1 MPVLIIIG
9 VIVLFYIIEYN
20 TIKSLQKKVEQSK
33 SAIDVYLNQRFDL
46 IPNLIECVK
55 GYAKHEKELLT
66 AIVEER
72 RVYDNTK
79 SLEMANKLNSHFNT
93 LLALQESYPE
103 LKASEQFLS
112 LQDALEK
119 MESQLQAARRLYNG
133 DVTLYNTKITTFP
146 GNLIASTMGAKE
158 IELFVIEE
166 YKRENI
172 NVKDNL

>member
-1 MPVLIIIG
+1 MPVLIVLG
-9 VIVLFYIIEYN
+9 VLLLIYIIEYN
-20 TIKSLQKKVEQSK
+20 TIKGLQKRVEQAK
-33 SAIDVYLNQRFDL
+33 SSIDVYLTQRFDL

-55 GYAKHEKELLT
+55 GYAKHEKEVLT

-72 RVYDNTK
+72 KVYENTK
-79 SLEMANKLNSHFNT
+79 SLEMANKVNNHLNT
-93 LLALQESYPE
+93 LLALQESYPN

-119 MESQLQAARRLYNG
+119 IESQLQAARRLYNG

-146 GNLIASTMGAKE
+146 GNFFAVIMGAKE
-158 IELFVIEE
+158 ASLFETEE

-172 NVKDNL
+172 SVKNSL

>member
-1 MPVLIIIG
+1 MPILIVLVVLII
-9 VIVLFYIIEYN
+9 FYIVEYN

>member
-20 TIKSLQKKVEQSK
+20 TIKSLQKKEEQSK

-172 NVKDNL
+172 SVKDNL

>member
-1 MPVLIIIG
+1 MPILIVLVVLII
-9 VIVLFYIIEYN
+9 FYIAEYN

-66 AIVEER
+66 EIVEER
-72 RVYDNTK
+72 RVYENTK
-79 SLEMANKLNSHFNT
+79 SLELANRINNHFNS
-93 LLALQESYPE
+93 LLALQEAYPD

-112 LQDALEK
+112 LQDSLEK

-146 GNLIASTMGAKE
+146 GNVIASTMGAKE
-158 IELFVIEE
+158 IELFEIEE
-166 YKRENI
+166 YKKENI
-172 NVKDNL
+172 SVKDNL

>member
-1 MPVLIIIG
+1 M
-9 VIVLFYIIEYN
+9 
-20 TIKSLQKKVEQSK
+20 K
-33 SAIDVYLNQRFDL
+33 
-46 IPNLIECVK
+46 
-55 GYAKHEKELLT
+55 LLT